1 MTKRKLNIEI
11 LDPQAALVA
20 IEMLGEIAEEN
31 GIEWALIGG
40 LAMALYGSD
49 RNTKDV
55 DIIASRLLSMPPSS
69 VVGGLVQG
77 GERYSIKVE
86 DKNVY
91 VDWILRR
98 DEAKRFF
105 ETALAEATLID
116 GLPIITPEW
125 LIILK
130 HIAGRFKDQ
139 EDAIFL
145 LRQKGL
151 VDRRKIKAHIIKVDG
166 KDAWAG
172 FRPNLQRWY
181 DLADGK
187 ITTDPTLI
195 DS

>member
-1 MTKRKLNIEI
+1 L
-11 LDPQAALVA
+11 
-20 IEMLGEIAEEN
+20 
-31 GIEWALIGG
+31 
-40 LAMALYGSD
+40 
-49 RNTKDV
+49 
-55 DIIASRLLSMPPSS
+55 PPSS
-69 VVGGLVQG
+69 VVGRLVQG
-77 GERYSIKVE
+77 GERYSIKVR
-86 DKNVY
+86 DKNIY

-105 ETALAEATLID
+105 ETALAEATQID
-116 GLPIITPEW
+116 GIPILTPEW

-151 VDRRKIKAHIIKVDG
+151 VNRKKIKERIIKVAG

-181 DLADGK
+181 DFADGK

>member
-1 MTKRKLNIEI
+1 MTKRKLNIEV

-20 IEMLGEIAEEN
+20 IEMLGEIAKEN
-31 GIEWALIGG
+31 GIEWALVGG
-40 LAMALYGSD
+40 LAVALYESD
-49 RNTKDV
+49 RNTRGV
-55 DIIASRLLSMPPSS
+55 DIIASRRLSMPPSTI
-69 VVGGLVQG
+69 VGGLVQG

-91 VDWILRR
+91 VDWILRK

-105 ETALAEATLID
+105 ETALAEATQID
-116 GLPIITPEW
+116 GIPILTPEW
-125 LIILK
+125 LVILK

-145 LRQKGL
+145 LRKKGL
-151 VDRRKIKAHIIKVDG
+151 VDRKKIKEHIIKVAG